1 MTTIETKTVA
11 ENSKSIK
18 NTELLDV
25 TFKPTVENFNT
36 IKIHFNDFFPNTTFA
51 PPTTIV
57 RKLLKLLNDTCLHQK

>member
-11 ENSKSIK
+11 ANSKSIT

-36 IKIHFNDFFPNTTFA
+36 IQIHFNDFVPNTTFA
-51 PPTTIV
+51 PPTTFV
-57 RKLLKLLNDTCLHQK
+57 RKL